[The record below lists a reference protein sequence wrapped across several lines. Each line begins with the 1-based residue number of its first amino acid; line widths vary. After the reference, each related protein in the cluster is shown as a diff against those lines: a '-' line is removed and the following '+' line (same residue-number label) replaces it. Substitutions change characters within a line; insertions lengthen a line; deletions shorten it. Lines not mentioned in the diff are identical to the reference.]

1 MLFRSNVEVGILADD
16 NVDVEQLKTKMKD
29 FVAEKQNMA
38 SCEEIT
44 YVDAVYTFDDVYE
57 IGSFV
62 AQPSE
67 AYMLDVRIP
76 HNVEPLGETAGLRK
90 AFALRTRYYDYG
102 QVYEM
107 LKETGHL

>member
-1 MLFRSNVEVGILADD
+1 MYISFLLRCFGVDEELIKLNIYSN
-16 NVDVEQLKTKMKD
+16 
-29 FVAEKQNMA
+29 
-38 SCEEIT
+38 
-44 YVDAVYTFDDVYE
+44 DAVYTFDDVYE

-90 AFALRTRYYDYG
+90 AFALRTRYYDYA

-107 LKETGHL
+107 LKETGNL